1 MFDFTFCT
9 TLGEVGESWVWWIFL
24 CLVNFFWYGN
34 NFPHSGQAFVA
45 FGCFSFALCALAVC
59 QFRLSLNFPLT
70 YLVTGGLTLFH
81 QTEVVRAIPA
91 RSCCQGGDGGADME
105 HASGLGHKHLAYS
118 DSSLSKFSGPFA
130 AYLYIKYKYI
140 SFETPLLCIKHNRCG
155 DNCQETIKKSKKTCL
170 VPSKGVV

>member
-1 MFDFTFCT
+1 M
-9 TLGEVGESWVWWIFL
+9 
-24 CLVNFFWYGN
+24 
-34 NFPHSGQAFVA
+34 
-45 FGCFSFALCALAVC
+45 C

-118 DSSLSKFSGPFA
+118 DSSLSKFSGPFTVFRKQLLFDVSLVDDQDA
-130 AYLYIKYKYI
+130 VLLLTSSHILRLSSGYSLLYGMVLFWF
-140 SFETPLLCIKHNRCG
+140 S
-155 DNCQETIKKSKKTCL
+155 
-170 VPSKGVV
+170 V